1 MIFAV
6 SRIRTRGYFM
16 VTKLHNLIIYKKST
30 VENASLS
37 FWVFSFFQYFKQK
50 VYFKQIDILSD
61 IVAPYKEPENLSKKL

>member
-6 SRIRTRGYFM
+6 SRICARGYFM
-16 VTKLHNLIIYKKST
+16 VTKLHDLIIYKKST

-50 VYFKQIDILSD
+50 IIDILSD
-61 IVAPYKEPENLSKKL
+61 IVALYKEPENLSKKL